1 MALMRDGELDID
13 AIVANGST
21 SVHGAPPLDRAF

>member
-1 MALMRDGELDID
+1 MRDGELDID

-21 SVHGAPPLDRAF
+21 SVHGAPPPDRAI